1 MRFMLLAKAT
11 KDSEQGIPPKPE
23 LMAAIG
29 RFAEEMG
36 KKGYVV
42 DQGGLMPS
50 SVASRVYASEGTL
63 SVVDGPFT
71 ETKELVGGYVV
82 VDVPSKE
89 VAIDISKRFLQLHID
104 VYGNAYEGESEVRQ
118 MYEMP
123 PHA

>member
-11 KDSEQGIPPKPE
+11 KASEQGIPPKPE

-123 PHA
+123 PQA